1 MIRKE
6 IPQAE
11 YAHIGGS
18 GTWGDDFP
26 ENVGIEGVKILD
38 SDMEFETPFGTTVPM
53 KLFEIPAEI
62 TADHKKH
69 VVLDMPFH
77 GWFGLS
83 PYLDTPSERVFWVLQ
98 RAGVKWILADG
109 SGGGINPLLDPG
121 DVIIPDDLI
130 DQTKRV
136 SYLSKFTD
144 KIVRM
149 RDIVCPD
156 LAAILYNE
164 ALKEYPRVFGR
175 GTYAVDEAPR
185 FETKAEIQRL
195 YDQHCD
201 ICGHTMMPE
210 AALARAIG
218 AHYAAIYI
226 VSNCAE
232 GIDPDWKRP
241 IFDIYAE
248 CAPKFSRI
256 MVRAL
261 AAIDPEKIG
270 CHYGDNLLDVPSR
283 VQKRMNAK

>member
-38 SDMEFETPFGTTVPM
+38 ADMEFETPFGTTVPM
-53 KLFEIPAEI
+53 KLFEISADI

-149 RDIVCPD
+149 RDIVCPGPGGHPVQRGAQGVSAR
-156 LAAILYNE
+156 LR
-164 ALKEYPRVFGR
+164 PRRLRGGR
-175 GTYAVDEAPR
+175 GAP
-185 FETKAEIQRL
+185 L
-195 YDQHCD
+195 
-201 ICGHTMMPE
+201 
-210 AALARAIG
+210 
-218 AHYAAIYI
+218 
-226 VSNCAE
+226 
-232 GIDPDWKRP
+232 
-241 IFDIYAE
+241 
-248 CAPKFSRI
+248 
-256 MVRAL
+256 
-261 AAIDPEKIG
+261 
-270 CHYGDNLLDVPSR
+270 
-283 VQKRMNAK
+283 